1 MAKYFEDFED
11 EIPMDDLPSISE
23 NHQEYLQEQQ
33 EEEQETSFGDLSQ
46 RSTATESRQELMRQ
60 EVKKLYNHMNYTSEN
75 LDLNL
80 DRFKLENNKGFPIL
94 SFEKNGKWYA
104 LTRKTD
110 GAFKEP
116 STIEKILTKRSLN
129 QLGVSRLDEIV
140 PTSKEVESLELKDL
154 SSTITKVTDVIGET
168 SQSSLPMRELLGLNK
183 ALQRIQGELVNGTG
197 KLTELEQDIAEN
209 QRILKEEEPTKQ
221 EKEHVKKHIAELKE
235 AYDIRLESLSQIRE
249 QLSSQFA
256 RIRQTIDKIA
266 DGERT
271 LKERLKIIWR
281 EQGLTLVSVLTA
293 VGMTIST
300 LVLALLPSSLGG
312 GGGSNSH
319 KVRDWV
325 KKSLASLARL
335 FGRLAKWALKA
346 LPSAIASIVSW
357 IFSLFKTIATSA
369 GEHAYAAIG
378 FAVAVTSY
386 LAFKK

>member
-1 MAKYFEDFED
+1 M
-11 EIPMDDLPSISE
+11 
-23 NHQEYLQEQQ
+23 
-33 EEEQETSFGDLSQ
+33 
-46 RSTATESRQELMRQ
+46 
-60 EVKKLYNHMNYTSEN
+60 
-75 LDLNL
+75 
-80 DRFKLENNKGFPIL
+80 
-94 SFEKNGKWYA
+94 
-104 LTRKTD
+104 
-110 GAFKEP
+110 
-116 STIEKILTKRSLN
+116 TKRSLN

-281 EQGLTLVSVLTA
+281 EQG
-293 VGMTIST
+293 
-300 LVLALLPSSLGG
+300 
-312 GGGSNSH
+312 
-319 KVRDWV
+319 
-325 KKSLASLARL
+325 
-335 FGRLAKWALKA
+335 
-346 LPSAIASIVSW
+346 
-357 IFSLFKTIATSA
+357 
-369 GEHAYAAIG
+369 
-378 FAVAVTSY
+378 
-386 LAFKK
+386 

>member
-1 MAKYFEDFED
+1 MTKYFEDFED
-11 EIPMDDLPSISE
+11 EIPMDDLEEKTPLLE
-23 NHQEYLQEQQ
+23 EQ

-60 EVKKLYNHMNYTSEN
+60 KIKKLYNHMNYTSEN

-116 STIEKILTKRSLN
+116 STIEKILTKRSLS

-140 PTSKEVESLELKDL
+140 PTPKEVESLELKDL
-154 SSTITKVTDVIGET
+154 SSTIIKVTDVIGET

-183 ALQRIQGELVNGTG
+183 ALQRIQGELVNGTS

-209 QRILKEEEPTKQ
+209 QRILKKEEPTKQ

-300 LVLALLPSSLGG
+300 LVLAMFPSSAGS
-312 GGGSNSH
+312 GGGSNPH
-319 KVRDWV
+319 RARDWV

-346 LPSAIASIVSW
+346 LPGAIASIVSW
-357 IFSLFKTIATSA
+357 IFSLLKTIVTSA
-369 GEHAYAAIG
+369 AEHAYAAIG
-378 FAVAVTSY
+378 FTVAITSY
-386 LAFKK
+386 LVFKK